1 METLMKQIRVK
12 LTGAEEENKADL
24 GGSRDQ
30 KVTTQKTPSF
40 KDKKKVQ
47 NWFERQFSRNM
58 SHDYD
63 TEMEHAAAV
72 AAAAFAIFSQ
82 EVSLIPQQKKMRE
95 TPLSRGKSKVDDT
108 KPPFSQFGD
117 TSTQFSV
124 DIRRPEKGMTPA
136 SSMRRSSTLGEK
148 IRSNTDGKKPE
159 IQSPKRTPTFG
170 DEHLVNSGEIKRE
183 TPHRKIPPLVQKPE
197 PLRPPPPPPP
207 LIRQSSARAGGNE
220 TKANAWER
228 EELEKIKERYEK
240 LLETIQSWEKS
251 KKAKGTRK
259 LNKVQHGD
267 NERKRAKALKKYEE
281 KMYYVN
287 QIVEGAKA
295 QAEERRRNEVLK
307 AKEKANII
315 RTTGKIPGPCSC
327 F

>member
-30 KVTTQKTPSF
+30 KLTTQKTPSF

-47 NWFERQFSRNM
+47 SWFQRQFSRNM

-63 TEMEHAAAV
+63 TEMEHATAV
-72 AAAAFAIFSQ
+72 AAAAYAIFSQ

-95 TPLSRGKSKVDDT
+95 TPLSRGKSKVDDR
-108 KPPFSQFGD
+108 KPPFSQFGS
-117 TSTQFSV
+117 TSRQFS
-124 DIRRPEKGMTPA
+124 
-136 SSMRRSSTLGEK
+136 GE
-148 IRSNTDGKKPE
+148 TKPE
-159 IQSPKRTPTFG
+159 AP
-170 DEHLVNSGEIKRE
+170 HIKG
-183 TPHRKIPPLVQKPE
+183 PPLVHQPEPLKVEPLKVE

-207 LIRQSSARAGGNE
+207 LIEQNSARPRANE
-220 TKANAWER
+220 TKADAWER

-240 LLETIQSWEKS
+240 LLETIESWEKR
-251 KKAKGTRK
+251 KKAKAIRK
-259 LNKVQHGD
+259 LNKLQHGD
-267 NERKRAKALKKYEE
+267 SERKRAKALKKYEE
-281 KMYYVN
+281 KMNYIN
-287 QIVEGAKA
+287 QIAGGARA
-295 QAEERRRNEVLK
+295 QAAERRRNEVLK